1 MISKQ
6 RFLTALIVAAAAV
19 CQSVAYTLRQIDNTD
34 GLSNSAVLS
43 LAQDET
49 GRLWIGTC
57 DGLNLFDGR
66 EVTFFGRTPSEPRPI
81 RLYEVRVHKLQHE
94 LPDLCHTGRPFVCCY
109 VFIQGQR
116 HDPAVVRLK
125 H

>member
-66 EVTFFGRTPSEPRPI
+66 EVTFFGRTPSEPR
-81 RLYEVRVHKLQHE
+81 LTGE
-94 LPDLCHTGRPFVCCY
+94 LISALTYCPDGHMWISTNY
-109 VFIQGQR
+109 
-116 HDPAVVRLK
+116 
-125 H
+125 